1 MSNTEESTG
10 SQSRSSTGSF
20 NTSRSEKTISEK
32 ISKGRLKKQLKQIAN
47 DPLPGIS
54 VGLKDGNIYK
64 WEAAVQGP
72 PDSPYEGGMFLLE
85 ISFSE
90 SFPFQPP
97 KVTFKTKIYH
107 FNINSKGE
115 IGLDILRKTWTP
127 ASKVHDVLQS
137 IYSHLTCYDPLS
149 TIDLQQILNH
159 IILFQFMVDR
169 EAYDKTCKEW
179 TKKFATKKSP

>member
-1 MSNTEESTG
+1 MASSSSNSEESNIN
-10 SQSRSSTGSF
+10 QSSSSASNRVDNLGK
-20 NTSRSEKTISEK
+20 R
-32 ISKGRLKKQLKQIAN
+32 
-47 DPLPGIS
+47 PGKRCLRNEFAEFESIRVS
-54 VGLKDGNIYK
+54 LKDNNLYE
-64 WEAAVQGP
+64 WEAIIQGP
-72 PDSPYEGGMFLLE
+72 LGSPYEGGKFVLD
-85 ISFSE
+85 ISFPDE
-90 SFPFQPP
+90 YPFQPP

-115 IGLDILRKTWTP
+115 IGLDILTKTWTP
-127 ASKVHDVLQS
+127 ALKVHDVLQS